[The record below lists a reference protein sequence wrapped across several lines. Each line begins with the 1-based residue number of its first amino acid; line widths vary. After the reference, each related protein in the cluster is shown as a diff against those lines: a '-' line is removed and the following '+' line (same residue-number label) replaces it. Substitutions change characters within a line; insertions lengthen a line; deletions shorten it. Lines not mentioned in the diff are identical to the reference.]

1 MEAAAEEAAAAVA
14 TVAAHRMPPARR
26 PMPLQQNPPCDS
38 RSASRSRSSEF
49 SSVTTA
55 PIFGFL
61 RDFSLVFMGICRTC
75 GHAITPC
82 DSLSALLTVPCSCY
96 SSRP

>member
-55 PIFGFL
+55 GTEESPHCNTY
-61 RDFSLVFMGICRTC
+61 D
-75 GHAITPC
+75 
-82 DSLSALLTVPCSCY
+82 LS
-96 SSRP
+96 